1 MCLLEMGSNLIRYS
15 GGTKSPISK
24 DKLVGRLSGAMILID
39 LAQQTNS
46 RVIACEW
53 DLERIMYL
61 ASCWVLCLEKS
72 SRKTTRHPFTDQLLP
87 I

>member
-1 MCLLEMGSNLIRYS
+1 MGPNLIRYS

-24 DKLVGRLSGAMILID
+24 DKLVDRLSGAMILID
-39 LAQQTNS
+39 LAQQTKS
-46 RVIACEW
+46 RVMTCEW

-61 ASCWVLCLEKS
+61 ANHWVLCLEKS
-72 SRKTTRHPFTDQLLP
+72 PRKTKRHPFTDQLLS